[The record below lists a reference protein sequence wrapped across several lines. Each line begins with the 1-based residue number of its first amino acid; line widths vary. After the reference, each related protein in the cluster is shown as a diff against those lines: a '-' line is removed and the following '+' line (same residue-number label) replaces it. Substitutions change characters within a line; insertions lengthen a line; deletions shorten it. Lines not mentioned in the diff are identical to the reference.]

1 MQHCKKFH
9 AILYSKECNLISRIF
24 LYFRAQFPLFFGTAI
39 YAFEGI
45 GVVLPI
51 ENQMKNKHELR
62 GCNGG
67 NLLMFEKNI
76 SEINYNFHIFFQC

>member
-9 AILYSKECNLISRIF
+9 EILYSKECNLISRIF

-76 SEINYNFHIFFQC
+76 REINYNFHIFFQC

>member
-1 MQHCKKFH
+1 MQLCKKFH

-67 NLLMFEKNI
+67 N
-76 SEINYNFHIFFQC
+76 YY